1 MNDPEIT
8 LPLRDRVDAAGA
20 PVHEFVVAGHNDDFA
35 LEVDGLTLV
44 GRLDPERGP
53 AQAIAVEAPLELVD
67 GALKVTGVPEDV
79 RDLLDRIVEAIEG
92 EPANGRTYGRKDREW
107 QEAAP
112 IVREHAGRTL
122 DEPTLIVPQIVIGSG
137 EVNNHLTRNAVL
149 TEGVWRYAF
158 DGPAFAVSASD
169 GVMHFN
175 TAANGEAGA
184 EITWGA
190 AVLIGTGGG
199 ITMPGGLNAGGTVSA
214 TGAINAAN
222 RMSCGDIGIETTLGG
237 AGHWYAFHWNGNAF
251 INVNNVTGW
260 LQLTNQC
267 DERLKQDIAPT
278 RFDCLA
284 AVEKIPLYQFRWR
297 DNSTPGDIKPVGS
310 TPETLIPI
318 GLVAQRV
325 EEVAPSLI
333 VKPPAPPATA
343 GSDAPFNPMQIDTN
357 TMFAVLIGAIQQLAA
372 RVEQLETRA

>member
-1 MNDPEIT
+1 MIDPEIT
-8 LPLRDRVDAAGA
+8 LPLRDRVDAAGE

-35 LEVDGLTLV
+35 LEVDGQTLV
-44 GRLDPERGP
+44 GRVDPERGP

-79 RDLLDRIVEAIEG
+79 QDLLDRIVAAIEG
-92 EPANGRTYGRKDREW
+92 EPEDGRTYGRKDRDW

-112 IVREHAGRTL
+112 IVREHGGRTL
-122 DEPTLIVPQIVIGSG
+122 DEPTLIVPQIALSG
-137 EVNNHLTRNAVL
+137 HHLTRNAVL
-149 TEGVWRYAF
+149 TEDGWRYAF
-158 DGPAFAVSASD
+158 DGPAFVVSTTDA
-169 GVMHFN
+169 GLMQFN
-175 TAANGEAGA
+175 TAASGEAGA
-184 EITWGA
+184 QITWGA
-190 AVLIGTGGG
+190 AVQIGTGGG
-199 ITMPGGLNAGGTVSA
+199 LTTAGAVSAGGGVT
-214 TGAINAAN
+214 TPGAINAAN

-237 AGHWYAFHWNGNAF
+237 VGHWYAFHWNGNAF

-284 AVEKIPLYQFRWR
+284 AVEAIPLYQFRWR

-310 TPETLIPI
+310 TPETLVPI

-343 GSDAPFNPMQIDTN
+343 LSDAPFNPMQIDTN
-357 TMFAVLIGAIQQLAA
+357 VMFAVLIGAIQQLAA
-372 RVEQLETRA
+372 RVEQLEART

>member
-67 GALKVTGVPEDV
+67 GALKVTGVPENV
-79 RDLLDRIVEAIEG
+79 QELLDRIVEAIAG
-92 EPANGRTYGRKDREW
+92 EPEDGRTYGRKDREW

-122 DEPTLIVPQIVIGSG
+122 DEPTLIVPQIVIGGG

-343 GSDAPFNPMQIDTN
+343 LSDAPFNPMQIDIN

-372 RVEQLETRA
+372 RVEQLEARA

>member
-1 MNDPEIT
+1 MIDPKIT
-8 LPLRDRVDAAGA
+8 LPLRDRVDAEGE
-20 PVHEFVVAGHNDDFA
+20 PVHEFIVAGHNDDFA
-35 LEVDGLTLV
+35 LEVDRVSLV

-53 AQAIAVEAPLELVD
+53 AQAVAVETPLELVD
-67 GALKVTGVPEDV
+67 GALKVSENV
-79 RDLLDRIVEAIEG
+79 RDLLDRIVDAIEG
-92 EPANGRTYGRKDREW
+92 EPATGLTYGRKDREW
-107 QEAAP
+107 QEAAA
-112 IVREHAGRTL
+112 IVREHGGRTL
-122 DEPTLIVPQIVIGSG
+122 DEPTLIVPQIVLGGGG
-137 EVNNHLTRNAVL
+137 EHHLTRNAVWA
-149 TEGVWRYAF
+149 EGVWRYAF
-158 DGPAFAVSASD
+158 DGPAFAVSTTD
-169 GVMHFN
+169 TGVLQFN
-175 TAANGEAGA
+175 TAASGQAGA

-190 AVLIGTGGG
+190 GVQIGTGGG
-199 ITMPGGLNAGGTVSA
+199 VTAAGGVTAGGHLVA
-214 TGAINAAN
+214 AGEINAAS
-222 RMSCGDIGIETTLGG
+222 RMSCGDIGIATTLGG
-237 AGHWYAFHWNGNAF
+237 GEHWFAFHWNGNAF
-251 INVNNVTGW
+251 INVNNSVGW

-310 TPETLIPI
+310 TPEILIPI

-343 GSDAPFNPMQIDTN
+343 LSDAPFNPMQIDIN

-372 RVEQLETRA
+372 RVEQLEARA